1 MSRVEYI
8 IDFIEKE
15 NPIHA
20 KKLKKVF
27 KKQGAEFR
35 KDANQFYE
43 KYNEFAQTLGKS
55 FTFGIESYLRTL
67 SDVTLEYLHF
77 IKTGEYSNNSF
88 EEVNK
93 NVYNN
98 PEIMEYHMHGLL
110 FSQYLW
116 PQHTDIFH
124 FFKKH
129 TSSYKSSVKKYLEI
143 GAGHGMYLS
152 EAMNAFGKEVSFEVV
167 DLSPTSIELAK
178 NFIKNDKVTYLLKDI
193 FDYKPE
199 VNFDFITMGEVLEH
213 VEDPVALLRR
223 VKEMLTPNGC
233 LFMTTPAN
241 APAIDHIYLF
251 NNADD
256 IRKVIEKAGFEIEYE
271 YTKYVEDVPKEFA
284 EKHKITL
291 MYGAYLRMKK

>member
-1 MSRVEYI
+1 MSKIEYI
-8 IDFIEKE
+8 INFIEKE

-27 KKQGAEFR
+27 KKQGPEFR
-35 KDANQFYE
+35 RDANQFYE
-43 KYNEFAQTLGKS
+43 KYNDFAETLGKS
-55 FTFGIESYLRTL
+55 FDFGIESYLRTL

-77 IKTGEYSNNSF
+77 IKTGEYSNKSF

-93 NVYNN
+93 NVYSN
-98 PEIMEYHMHGLL
+98 PEVMEYHMHGLL

-124 FFKKH
+124 FFKKY
-129 TSSYKSSVKKYLEI
+129 TSNYKTFVKKYLEI

-152 EAMNAFGKEVSFEVV
+152 EAIKTFSEDTSFEVV
-167 DLSPTSIELAK
+167 DLSLTSIELAK
-178 NFIKNDKVTYLLKDI
+178 SFIKNDKVKYLQKDV
-193 FDYKPE
+193 FDYNPTVK
-199 VNFDFITMGEVLEH
+199 FDFITMGEVLEH
-213 VEDPVALLRR
+213 VEDPIALLKKI
-223 VKEMLTPNGC
+223 KEMLTPEGC
-233 LFMTTPAN
+233 LFITTPAN

-251 NNADD
+251 NDADD
-256 IRKVIEKAGFEIEYE
+256 IRKIIKIAGFEIEHE

-291 MYGAYLRMKK
+291 MYGAYLRIK